1 MRAFIAVPLSGEIR
15 SSLGNFMEE
24 LGAVKGIR
32 MVPPENLHLTL
43 DFLGETD
50 ESELSALNKKLK
62 AVAENHEAFSLS
74 VHGVGTFPKT
84 GEAIV
89 VWAGLKKNDSLTAL
103 ALSVRK
109 ATDSRDQKKF
119 SPHLT
124 VGRVKFT
131 DERQKAFWE
140 TFYQAEHR
148 DFGMMKVDRFLLMK
162 SDLSGKTPV
171 YTAVNQFILKDGE
184 KNG

>member
-24 LGAVKGIR
+24 LGTVKGIR

-62 AVAENHEAFSLS
+62 AVAGNHEAFSLS

-84 GEAIV
+84 GEAKV
-89 VWAGLKKNDSLTAL
+89 VWAGLKKNDSLTTL

-131 DERQKAFWE
+131 D
-140 TFYQAEHR
+140 
-148 DFGMMKVDRFLLMK
+148 
-162 SDLSGKTPV
+162 
-171 YTAVNQFILKDGE
+171 
-184 KNG
+184 